1 MLNSKESR
9 RTVSFFSS
17 FCEVGNGSFQ
27 PEIPASEASYVAKP
41 CTNPHDFDLV
51 TCQSPNL
58 DAFIEDAGGL
68 KMDLPLSP
76 SLDNVPF
83 YIPSVDFATINS
95 VQFGPQFPLVG
106 ISLKHVVSSTNWV
119 NGGLRETKEIKFT
132 IPDNFSEL
140 KKNSKIIL
148 FSTGTDT
155 SIEHIWRKRNSSG
168 FYEQIRK
175 LDLQAAGGFN
185 FSIFDGECPT
195 GQILNQKRSLQSS
208 YLYESNGIPSIPH
221 VYASTPFQVER
232 WVRWFIE
239 NESVTHFTVNCQ
251 FDKPVEDINQ
261 DIRMIQYIIDK
272 VPRLHAILQGFP
284 FSHIYKFGSTIANL
298 HFADSTAY
306 YQAKNYRQ
314 ISVGSG
320 FAKKIEKASLPFNDL
335 VLINAKARKEQL
347 EKISQFALKTKL
359 RKAG

>member
-1 MLNSKESR
+1 MLNSKGSR
-9 RTVSFFSS
+9 RTVSLFSS
-17 FCEVGNGSFQ
+17 FCKVGNGSFQ
-27 PEIPASEASYVAKP
+27 PEIPASEASYVTKS
-41 CTNPHDFDLV
+41 CTNPHDFDLI

-58 DAFIEDAGGL
+58 DAFIKDAGGL
-68 KMDLPLSP
+68 KMDLPLST

-83 YIPSVDFATINS
+83 YIPSVDFAAINS

-106 ISLKHVVSSTNWV
+106 LSLKHVVSSTNWV

-132 IPDNFSEL
+132 IPDNFSAL

-195 GQILNQKRSLQSS
+195 GQVLNQKRSLQSS

-221 VYASTPFQVER
+221 VYASTPLQVER
-232 WVRWFIE
+232 WVRWFNE
-239 NESVTHFTVNCQ
+239 NERVTHFTVNCQ
-251 FDKPVEDINQ
+251 FDKPNDDIDQ
-261 DIRMIQYIIDK
+261 DIRMIQYIIEK
-272 VPRLHAILQGFP
+272 IPRLHAILQGFP
-284 FSHIYKFGSTIANL
+284 FPHIYKFGTTVKNL
-298 HFADSTAY
+298 HFTDSTAF
-306 YQAKNYRQ
+306 YQAKNYRR
-314 ISVGSG
+314 ISVGNG
-320 FAKKIEKASLPFNDL
+320 LDKKIEKSKIPFSE
-335 VLINAKARKEQL
+335 LILKNSQARKEQL
-347 EKISQFALKTKL
+347 EKIYKYSLKGKL
-359 RKAG
+359 RKAS